1 MNNTFINNVTTL
13 AFAAAGALTG
23 GGAGAAIGTMILP
36 GAGTAIGYL
45 FGTGWGGIQVI
56 TKVKNN

>member
-1 MNNTFINNVTTL
+1 MNNTFINNVTRL

-23 GGAGAAIGTMILP
+23 GSAGAAIGTMILP

-45 FGTGWGGIQVI
+45 FGTGLAGINSARKI
-56 TKVKNN
+56 TK

>member
-45 FGTGWGGIQVI
+45 FGTGLAGINSARRI
-56 TKVKNN
+56 TK